1 METINRLV
9 ASNKLAPE
17 LWLKFDSLQWMEVT
31 VKLFLFTFL
40 KIIEN
45 TFRFFNV
52 FVDWDEFLIWI
63 WILLLSQIIISR
75 KTIQSVHV

>member
-1 METINRLV
+1 METINRLI
-9 ASNKLAPE
+9 ASNKLALE
-17 LWLKFDSLQWMEVT
+17 LWLKFDSLQWMEVA
-31 VKLFLFTFL
+31 VKWFLFTFL

-45 TFRFFNV
+45 TCRFFNV

-75 KTIQSVHV
+75 KSIQNVRV